1 MTKPT
6 LRTISDATGLA
17 LTTVS
22 RALANDPKIAEDTR
36 RRVAQVASDIGYI
49 PDRAAQRLRTGRTN
63 VIALVL
69 SPHVEIIGFRGSMMA
84 GLSDAIQG
92 TRYHVS
98 MTPYDTHTDIMRPI
112 ETIVRNRLAD
122 GIVFAGTHLRDP
134 RVAYLL
140 SEDFP
145 FVTHGRTLGA
155 LAHPWC
161 DYDNAR
167 FVELALNR
175 LHSRG
180 RRRVLLFCPSP
191 TLTFS
196 RHMMDAL
203 RRRGAELGLSVESPA
218 RVTLSSSPAEIGAF
232 VADRM
237 SRPAPPDGIICPGE
251 VLALAVM
258 STLQDSGRTLG
269 RDVDI
274 VAKQTSAVF
283 DLVRPRIDTIYED
296 LRAAGATMGRLLLR
310 RIAGEAAAD
319 LHHLQ
324 APEPRFRSD
333 EALA

>member
-167 FVELALNR
+167 FVQLALDR
-175 LHSRG
+175 LHARG

-203 RRRGAELGLSVESPA
+203 RRRGAELGVSVESPE
-218 RVTLSSSPAEIGAF
+218 RVSLSSSPADIRAF
-232 VADRM
+232 VAQRM
-237 SRPAPPDGIICPGE
+237 AQPNPPDGFICPGE

-258 STLQDSGRTLG
+258 STLQDQGQNIG

-274 VAKQTSAVF
+274 VAKQTSDVF

-296 LRAAGATMGRLLLR
+296 LRAAGATLGRLLLR
-310 RIAGEAAAD
+310 RIAGEPMAE
-319 LHHLQ
+319 LHALQ
-324 APEPRFRSD
+324 APEPRFRAGA
-333 EALA
+333 EAA

>member
-22 RALANDPKIAEDTR
+22 RALAGDPKIAETTR

-112 ETIVRNRLAD
+112 EHIVRNRLAD

-134 RVAYLL
+134 RVAYLIA
-140 SEDFP
+140 ENFP
-145 FVTHGRTLGA
+145 FVTHGRTLGGPD
-155 LAHPWC
+155 HPWC
-161 DYDNAR
+161 DYDNGL
-167 FVELALNR
+167 FVHLALDR
-175 LHSRG
+175 LQALGRSRI
-180 RRRVLLFCPSP
+180 LLFCPSP

-203 RRRGAELGLSVESPA
+203 RRRGAELGVAIESPE
-218 RVTLSSSPAEIGAF
+218 RVSLSSSPTDIRSF
-232 VADRM
+232 VTQRM
-237 SRPAPPDGIICPGE
+237 ARPNPPDGFICPGE

-258 STLQDSGRTLG
+258 STLQDQGKQIG
-269 RDVDI
+269 HDIDI
-274 VAKQTSAVF
+274 VAKQTSDVF
-283 DLVRPRIDTIYED
+283 ELVRPRIDTIYED
-296 LRAAGATMGRLLLR
+296 LRSAGATMGKLLLR
-310 RIAGEAAAD
+310 RIAGEPISG
-319 LHHLQ
+319 LHVLQ
-324 APEPRFRSD
+324 KPEPRFRVGAD
-333 EALA
+333 AA

>member
-17 LTTVS
+17 VTTVS
-22 RALANDPKIAEDTR
+22 RALANDPKIAEETR
-36 RRVAQVASDIGYI
+36 RRVAQVAADIGYI

-112 ETIVRNRLAD
+112 EHIVRNRLAD

-140 SEDFP
+140 AEGFP
-145 FVTHGRTLGA
+145 FVTHGRTIGGA
-155 LAHPWC
+155 EHPWC
-161 DYDNAR
+161 DYDNGR
-167 FVELALNR
+167 FVELALDR
-175 LHSRG
+175 LHARG
-180 RRRVLLFCPSP
+180 RRRVLLFGPAS

-203 RRRGAELGLSVESPA
+203 RRRGAELGLSVECPA
-218 RVTLSSSPAEIGAF
+218 QVTLSSSPADIRAF
-232 VADRM
+232 IRHRM
-237 SRPAPPDGIICPGE
+237 SQALPPDGIICPGE

-258 STLQDSGRTLG
+258 STLQDDGHAIGSDA
-269 RDVDI
+269 DVI
-274 VAKQTSAVF
+274 AKQTSAVF

-296 LRAAGATMGRLLLR
+296 LRAAGAAMGSLLLR
-310 RIAGEAAAD
+310 RIAGEPASL

-324 APEPRFRSD
+324 APEPRFRSED
-333 EALA
+333 RAA

>member
-1 MTKPT
+1 MMKPT
-6 LRTISDATGLA
+6 LRTISEATGLA

-22 RALANDPKIAEDTR
+22 RALAGDPKIAESTR

-112 ETIVRNRLAD
+112 EHIVRNRLAD
-122 GIVFAGTHLRDP
+122 GIAFAGTNLRDP
-134 RVAYLL
+134 RVAYLIA
-140 SEDFP
+140 EDFP
-145 FVTHGRTLGA
+145 FVTHGRTLGGPD
-155 LAHPWC
+155 HPWC
-161 DYDNAR
+161 DYDNGR
-167 FVELALNR
+167 FVELALDR
-175 LHSRG
+175 LHARG

-203 RRRGAELGLSVESPA
+203 RRRGAELGMAVESPE
-218 RVTLSSSPAEIGAF
+218 RVSLSSSPADIRAF
-232 VADRM
+232 VAQRM
-237 SRPAPPDGIICPGE
+237 SQPHPPDGFICPGE

-258 STLQDSGRTLG
+258 STLQDQHLEIGG
-269 RDVDI
+269 GVDVI
-274 VAKQTSAVF
+274 AKQTSEVF
-283 DLVRPRIDTIYED
+283 ELVRPRIDTIYED
-296 LRAAGATMGRLLLR
+296 LRAAGATMGKLLLR
-310 RIAGEAAAD
+310 RIAGEPAAG
-319 LHHLQ
+319 LRVLQ
-324 APEPRFRSD
+324 APEPRFRVGTQ
-333 EALA
+333 AP